1 MSLFDSVGRLF
12 GLGSAP
18 SFTVP
23 PGMDPMAAMMQA
35 EARRFEASAAPQPNP
50 EMLKA
55 VLAKTTR
62 VRIIEGGLFQGKALG
77 TDVRLDTSDP
87 DDVQGL
93 RDRLR
98 IEVEP
103 GGHCSCLGGHAM
115 ELYAGGKIIA
125 VFGLHHGAG
134 LRWEAWKNDAKI
146 SGADVFVSWLQ
157 HHGIPEPFEE
167 LRKNRHAQR
176 ITMAA
181 TNKWE
186 AGAPASLKPLLGD
199 ASKGTLGTTEL
210 LLAMDASGDD
220 ETTKARQLMKWFGCT
235 GGPWK
240 GAPAYQEVP
249 EAMLVKFRWQ
259 TLVEALLDDDGEI
272 KAEAMVMEG
281 AARLFSGELF
291 TKQRG
296 ADLARF
302 SRELKD
308 AMLKHAKASGEK
320 AKVELMEAAIKRA
333 AQAAAPAVKGG
344 ASAPVKPPDDNDDLL

>member
-12 GLGSAP
+12 GIGAAP
-18 SFTVP
+18 AFTVP
-23 PGMDPMAAMMQA
+23 PGMDPTAAMMQA
-35 EARRFEASAAPQPNP
+35 EARRFEASNAPPP
-50 EMLKA
+50 SPDMLKA
-55 VLAKTTR
+55 VLAKATR
-62 VRIIEGGLFQGKALG
+62 VRIIEGGMFQGKALG
-77 TDVRLDTSDP
+77 TDVRLDTIDP

-98 IEVEP
+98 IEAEP

-115 ELYAGGKIIA
+115 ELYAGSKLTA
-125 VFGLHHGAG
+125 VFGLHHGSG
-134 LRWEAWKNDAKI
+134 LRWEAWKQDAKI

-167 LRKNRHAQR
+167 LRKSRHAQR

-181 TNKWE
+181 ASKWE
-186 AGAPASLKPLLGD
+186 AGAPAVLKPLLAD

-259 TLVEALLDDDGEI
+259 TLVEALMTDDGEI
-272 KAEAMVMEG
+272 KAEPMVLEG
-281 AARLFSGELF
+281 AARLFSGEPFL
-291 TKQRG
+291 KQRG

-302 SRELKD
+302 SKELKD
-308 AMLKHAKASGEK
+308 TLLRHARGTGEK
-320 AKVELMEAAIKRA
+320 AKFDLMEAAIKRA
-333 AQAAAPAVKGG
+333 AQAPAPAAKAGVEE
-344 ASAPVKPPDDNDDLL
+344 KPPSDNDDLL